1 MIDNVYKN
9 SFKEVYEILQKTE
22 DELVKKIPFK
32 FINFLESNMN
42 KEFQTNIDNTVE
54 LDKQLILPETENIL
68 SLIYRNYWAT
78 EEEKANFN
86 NKDKNEYI
94 GQEFKEN
101 NIYEIFEQRK
111 NRNSVNIDNNLMILK
126 KESFISKI
134 FNRILNF
141 FHKK

>member
-9 SFKEVYEILQKTE
+9 SFKEVYEILQNTE

-94 GQEFKEN
+94 GQEFKGN

>member
-9 SFKEVYEILQKTE
+9 SFKEVYEILQNTE

-86 NKDKNEYI
+86 NKDKNEYM
-94 GQEFKEN
+94 GQEFKGN

-126 KESFISKI
+126 K
-134 FNRILNF
+134 
-141 FHKK
+141 

>member
-9 SFKEVYEILQKTE
+9 SFKEVYEILQNTE
-22 DELVKKIPFK
+22 YELVKKIPFK
-32 FINFLESNMN
+32 FINFLECNMN
-42 KEFQTNIDNTVE
+42 KEYQTKIDNTVE

-78 EEEKANFN
+78 EEEKANFS

-94 GQEFKEN
+94 GQEFKGN
-101 NIYEIFEQRK
+101 NIHEIFEQRK
-111 NRNSVNIDNNLMILK
+111 NRNNVNIDNNLMVLK
-126 KESFISKI
+126 EESFISKI

>member
-9 SFKEVYEILQKTE
+9 SFKEVYEILQNTE

-42 KEFQTNIDNTVE
+42 KEFQTNINNTVE

-94 GQEFKEN
+94 GQEFKGN

>member
-9 SFKEVYEILQKTE
+9 SFKEVYEILQNTE

-32 FINFLESNMN
+32 FIKFLESNMN
-42 KEFQTNIDNTVE
+42 KEYQTNIDNTVE

-94 GQEFKEN
+94 GQEFKGN

-111 NRNSVNIDNNLMILK
+111 NRNNVNIDNNLMILK

>member
-9 SFKEVYEILQKTE
+9 SFKEVYEILQNTE

-32 FINFLESNMN
+32 FIKFLESNMN
-42 KEFQTNIDNTVE
+42 KEYQTKIDNTLE

-78 EEEKANFN
+78 EAEKANFN

>member
-9 SFKEVYEILQKTE
+9 SFKEVYEILQNTE

>member
-9 SFKEVYEILQKTE
+9 SFKEVYEILQNTE

-42 KEFQTNIDNTVE
+42 KEYQTKIDNTVE

-68 SLIYRNYWAT
+68 SLIYRNYWTT
-78 EEEKANFN
+78 EAEKANFN

-94 GQEFKEN
+94 GQEFKGN

>member
-9 SFKEVYEILQKTE
+9 SFKEVYEILQNTE

-86 NKDKNEYI
+86 NKDKNEYM
-94 GQEFKEN
+94 GQEFKGN

-111 NRNSVNIDNNLMILK
+111 NRNSVNIDNNLMI
-126 KESFISKI
+126 
-134 FNRILNF
+134 F

>member
-9 SFKEVYEILQKTE
+9 SFKEVYEILQNTE

-86 NKDKNEYI
+86 NKDKNEYM
-94 GQEFKEN
+94 GQEFKGN